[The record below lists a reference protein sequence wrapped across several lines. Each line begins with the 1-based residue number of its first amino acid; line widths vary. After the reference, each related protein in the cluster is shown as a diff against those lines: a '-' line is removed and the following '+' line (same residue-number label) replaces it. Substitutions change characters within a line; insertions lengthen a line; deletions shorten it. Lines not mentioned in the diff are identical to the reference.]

1 MNNYFFTSIG
11 LENIDIG
18 ILLLVLVSIIL
29 ILFVLN
35 IINICSISKL
45 KKKYRRFMLGQNAGS
60 LEEEVVA
67 LFEDNK
73 FIKNSI
79 DKNKKDIRTLH
90 RKFES
95 SLQKVGI
102 IKYDAF
108 DQMGGNLSFCLALL
122 DENNNGFVLNSV
134 HGAEGCYS
142 FTKEIKSGECEI
154 SLGPEEEKALKIA
167 MKEE

>member
-1 MNNYFFTSIG
+1 
-11 LENIDIG
+11 
-18 ILLLVLVSIIL
+18 
-29 ILFVLN
+29 
-35 IINICSISKL
+35 
-45 KKKYRRFMLGQNAGS
+45 MLGKNAGS